1 MYKSLEKEIPVRTMQ
16 KIYNLWSVHKTFVG
30 FWNVNVK
37 PRIKALKDKHTDV
50 VDIFERA
57 MMKMFVM
64 FESEDF

>member
-1 MYKSLEKEIPVRTMQ
+1 MQ

-64 FESEDF
+64 FESEEF